1 MPSDSVAI
9 DLHKV
14 QTLFQAIDHY
24 LVAQESH
31 SPDAPELE
39 SADLGTEFTDF
50 AVPLR
55 DHYAQLHA
63 DQVAHVAALR
73 EACAAARPGGRGGCG
88 PHAPL
93 FPPTRGG
100 GRGSAGP
107 FLLVQLLL
115 WVKLL
120 AVPTASQRRSTDYV
134 LWLSVRKLPILINF

>member
-31 SPDAPELE
+31 GPDAPELE

-63 DQVAHVAALR
+63 DQVARLRMLRRCGKHALPR
-73 EACAAARPGGRGGCG
+73 IGKYSGLRTMT
-88 PHAPL
+88 L
-93 FPPTRGG
+93 I
-100 GRGSAGP
+100 
-107 FLLVQLLL
+107 
-115 WVKLL
+115 
-120 AVPTASQRRSTDYV
+120 
-134 LWLSVRKLPILINF
+134 LPIR

>member
-24 LVAQESH
+24 LIAQESH
-31 SPDAPELE
+31 GPDAPELE

-73 EACAAARPGGRGGCG
+73 EACAAAHRE
-88 PHAPL
+88 
-93 FPPTRGG
+93 
-100 GRGSAGP
+100 
-107 FLLVQLLL
+107 VQRFADHDAHFAHTMREAA
-115 WVKLL
+115 WM
-120 AVPTASQRRSTDYV
+120 PR
-134 LWLSVRKLPILINF
+134 